1 MPSRSWWA
9 ALRVVDDDLGRVV
22 AVLAHLVPR
31 PVLGQLG
38 GGEVAHVLVEPVGG
52 EAGDEAHLPPL
63 LLLHLLDPGARDVPV
78 VRHVVVVDDHRG
90 RDRREEP
97 ADERVGPRLAVE
109 VRVLLE
115 VEDLLARLLRR
126 VAARADE
133 LARLRRALVD
143 VDLVAE
149 QEQEVRPAAVRVA
162 DELLGEDVER
172 VDLAAL
178 VVLVLG
184 VGVRRL
190 VRDGHAARAERDAEV
205 RVLGDACGCREAAG
219 RSRVRARRRSP
230 SSFTSYAF
238 SEPGSRSWMQTSA

>member
-1 MPSRSWWA
+1 M
-9 ALRVVDDDLGRVV
+9 
-22 AVLAHLVPR
+22 
-31 PVLGQLG
+31 
-38 GGEVAHVLVEPVGG
+38 LVEPVGG
-52 EAGDEAHLPPL
+52 EAGDEADLPPL

-97 ADERVGPRLAVE
+97 ADERVGPGLAVE

-115 VEDLLARLLRR
+115 VEDLLARLLGG

-133 LARLRRALVD
+133 LARLRRALVH

-149 QEQEVRPAAVRVA
+149 QEQEVRPAALRVA

-184 VGVRRL
+184 VGVGRL
-190 VRDGHAARAERDAEV
+190 VRDGHAAGAERDADV
-205 RVLGDACGCREAAG
+205 RVLGERADARRRQVGV
-219 RSRVRARRRSP
+219 RVRARRPRRRASPRTRSR
-230 SSFTSYAF
+230 TRAR
-238 SEPGSRSWMQTSA
+238 GRGCRRARSGGPRRRRSAR

>member
-1 MPSRSWWA
+1 MVEVALRLVPDPVALFVVEDRA
-9 ALRVVDDDLGRVV
+9 AVLLEHAAAAVVHDDHARPAEVAAEAPLDARAVVVRAFRVVDDDLGRVL

-31 PVLGQLG
+31 PVLGELG
-38 GGEVAHVLVEPVGG
+38 RREVAHVLVEPVGG
-52 EAGDEAHLPPL
+52 EAGDEALLPPL

-78 VRHVVVVDDHRG
+78 VRHVVVVDDHRR

-115 VEDLLARLLRR
+115 VEHLFARLLGR

-149 QEQEVRPAAVRVA
+149 EQQKVRPAAVRVA
-162 DELLGEDVER
+162 DELLGEDVQG
-172 VDLAAL
+172 VDLAAF
-178 VVLVLG
+178 VVLVLRVR
-184 VGVRRL
+184 VGRL
-190 VRDGHAARAERDAEV
+190 MRDGHAAGAE
-205 RVLGDACGCREAAG
+205 
-219 RSRVRARRRSP
+219 
-230 SSFTSYAF
+230 
-238 SEPGSRSWMQTSA
+238 